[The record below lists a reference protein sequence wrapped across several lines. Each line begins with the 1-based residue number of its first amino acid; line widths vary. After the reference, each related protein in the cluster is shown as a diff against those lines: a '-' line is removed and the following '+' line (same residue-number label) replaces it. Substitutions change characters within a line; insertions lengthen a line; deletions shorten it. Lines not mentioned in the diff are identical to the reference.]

1 MDDRQYFSLVTSL
14 KGFPGSSVVKNPPAN
29 TGDEGSI
36 SELGRSDWRMKW
48 QPAAVFLPGD
58 SHGQRSLA
66 GFSPWGHKR
75 VGWDLATEHV
85 HFPEAGG
92 GVKAQMRG
100 TLKKHNTRRKGEVS
114 SFSRGH
120 SGKGTE

>member
-14 KGFPGSSVVKNPPAN
+14 KGFPGGSVVKNPLAN
-29 TGDEGSI
+29 TGDE
-36 SELGRSDWRMKW
+36 LGRSHWKMKW
-48 QPAAVFLPGD
+48 QPTAVFLPGE
-58 SHGQRSLA
+58 SHGQRSLV

-75 VGWDLATEHV
+75 VGWDLATDHI

-100 TLKKHNTRRKGEVS
+100 
-114 SFSRGH
+114 H
-120 SGKGTE
+120 SKEIEH